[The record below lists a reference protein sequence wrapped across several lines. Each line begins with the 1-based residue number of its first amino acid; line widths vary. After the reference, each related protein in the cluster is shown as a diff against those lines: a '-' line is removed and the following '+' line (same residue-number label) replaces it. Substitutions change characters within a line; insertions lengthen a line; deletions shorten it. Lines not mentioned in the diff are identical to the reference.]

1 MVSVV
6 DLRSLYHDA
15 SISKQLCVNCGGSTS
30 CTFQGVEGHPY
41 VMLHGVS
48 ERFRGDLIVVPI
60 AVVLDADARRRVR
73 RLGQLDDVRPRRRV
87 R

>member
-41 VMLHGVS
+41 VMLHGVRVVDPLGNAPVLVIVGRKQCAMVQS
-48 ERFRGDLIVVPI
+48 GVSGTQRG
-60 AVVLDADARRRVR
+60 
-73 RLGQLDDVRPRRRV
+73 
-87 R
+87 